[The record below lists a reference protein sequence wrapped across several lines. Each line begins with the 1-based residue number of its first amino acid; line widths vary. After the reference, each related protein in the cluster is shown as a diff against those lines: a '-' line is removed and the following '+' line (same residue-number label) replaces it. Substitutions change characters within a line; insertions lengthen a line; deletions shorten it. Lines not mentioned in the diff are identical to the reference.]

1 MASKIPATQRERSAK
16 RTRQGGDLK
25 LRIGTLNEDERS
37 IESVISTDSPVRMF
51 GENEILTIKG
61 MKIRGGE
68 ETVVLLNAHKS
79 ADVEDIRGLVTDIR
93 EEGGQLIG
101 KLNFDDDEKSLRAF
115 AKVKSKSLRC
125 VSVGYDVL
133 EETYVRK
140 GESLDIDG
148 RSYQGPAYVVTSWE
162 LGELSIVP
170 IGADT
175 KAKMLRQEPEFTTP
189 NPTTTEV
196 ENVTQ
201 PNTPETPAPATP
213 APDVAAEQKRAAEQA
228 RRQERARIADLTAA
242 ARAARM
248 SNEDLNAAIE
258 DDATTVEAFQKRCLD
273 LISERSKPQSTP
285 KGDIPVQVTRNAVDG
300 LVMRASQAIVLS
312 RYPKAKI
319 EGITPEQ
326 EQLARQGG
334 GSLHRHLR
342 SIAVE
347 LGDMA
352 LATAAPYEL
361 INGFLNKR
369 SSNHTTSVLSNI
381 VLDAQ
386 NKSIRAGYDLANVV
400 WPTITSIR
408 NVNDFKTINSL
419 SLSNAG
425 PLPEVSEAGEYA
437 QGLLK
442 DGKETYRVIR
452 HGRILTITRETL
464 VNDDMGALTQ
474 TPFME
479 GQSGALTVELMVL
492 SFIHGVGQ
500 LMADGLALFSTA
512 NANYTS
518 TGTAL
523 SVASLNV
530 GINAVATQKDAN
542 DNVLGLIPTILLTST
557 AKDAT
562 ARQLINSEVDPAS
575 SGTALNPYR
584 GRFGVVTSAQLS
596 AGFTRT
602 SGGTKTT
609 YAAQP
614 NGWYLITDPSV
625 APAIELAGIGG
636 SITPRIEQE
645 MEFNSDGLKNKT
657 VLEVGGR
664 VLDHRFIYKNNGA

>member
-1 MASKIPATQRERSAK
+1 MATKIPATQRKLGEK
-16 RTRQGGDLK
+16 RTRQGHDLQ
-25 LRIGTLNEDERS
+25 LRSSSLNEEARTV
-37 IESVISTDSPVRMF
+37 EAVISTDQAVEMW
-51 GENEILTIKG
+51 GEKEILAAGG
-61 MKIRGGE
+61 MRIRGGKDSIVILDSHNRGKATDALGRASGISQEGNAIVATLKFGKSENAEEIFRMVVDGTLTDVSIGYSIKE
-68 ETVVLLNAHKS
+68 ETFV
-79 ADVEDIRGLVTDIR
+79 R
-93 EEGGQLIG
+93 E
-101 KLNFDDDEKSLRAF
+101 
-115 AKVKSKSLRC
+115 
-125 VSVGYDVL
+125 
-133 EETYVRK
+133 
-140 GESLDIDG
+140 GESLLIDG
-148 RSYQGPAYVVTSWE
+148 QRYEGPAYIATAWE
-162 LGELSIVP
+162 LSEVSIVP

-175 KAKMLRQEPEFTTP
+175 NATLRQETEFTTP

-242 ARAARM
+242 ARAAKM

-300 LVMRASQAIVLS
+300 LVTRASQAIVLS

-319 EGITPEQ
+319 VGITPEQ

-542 DNVLGLIPTILLTST
+542 ENVLGLIPTILLTST

-645 MEFNSDGLKNKT
+645 IEFNSDGLKNKT